1 MSAIRLQQ
9 DHQDTAT
16 RVPNIFI
23 DQYMTMA
30 NGEFVKVY
38 LYLLRSASDSS
49 SECSISDIAD
59 HCSHT
64 EKDVL
69 RALHYWEKAGLLRLD
84 YDKNRSICGV
94 TLLNPDGRTPSGH
107 TAAPAS
113 AGQSLSGQPSA
124 SEPVSA
130 PAASEPV
137 SAPAASNRR
146 IIDFP
151 AADSSRHEYTA
162 DEIGQFR
169 RDPAVAE
176 FLCVT
181 EVYLKHTL
189 GASEVNT
196 ILYWYDGLHFQPDLI
211 IYLVEYCI
219 SKGHSSI
226 RYMDKVALG
235 WSDDGITSVEEA
247 RKHTAARSRIY
258 YDVMKALGISGRSM
272 TDDEALYVQRWTK
285 EYGFDR
291 TLILEACRRTI
302 AATHQSSF
310 AYTDA
315 ILSDWHKNQ
324 VHTLQDVQA
333 LDTAHARNHKS
344 ALPPKETARRG
355 SKFNNFNQ
363 RDYDYDKLEQ
373 VLLNTTVQ

>member
-1 MSAIRLQQ
+1 MSTIRLQQ

-38 LYLLRSASDSS
+38 LYLLRSASDST

-69 RALHYWEKAGLLRLD
+69 RALRYWEKAGLLRLG
-84 YDKNRSICGV
+84 YDKNHVICGV
-94 TLLNPDGRTPSGH
+94 TLLNPDNGSVSDK
-107 TAAPAS
+107 APTKT
-113 AGQSLSGQPSA
+113 GQPSP
-124 SEPVSA
+124 PVSESPSDSA
-130 PAASEPV
+130 SASSVSDKRMIGSPADNSL
-137 SAPAASNRR
+137 
-146 IIDFP
+146 
-151 AADSSRHEYTA
+151 RHTYTP

-169 RDPAVAE
+169 KDPSVSE

-219 SKGHSSI
+219 SKGHSNI

-235 WSDDGITSVEEA
+235 WKDEGITSVEEA
-247 RKHTAARSRIY
+247 RKYTAAHSRIY
-258 YDVMKALGISGRSM
+258 YDVMKALGISGRSL
-272 TDDEALYVQRWTK
+272 TDDEGLYIQRWTK
-285 EYGFDR
+285 EYAFDR

-324 VHTLQDVQA
+324 VHNMNDVQA
-333 LDTAHARNHKS
+333 LDAAHARNHKS
-344 ALPPKETARRG
+344 SLPPKEIARRS

>member
-1 MSAIRLQQ
+1 MLIIRLQQ

-38 LYLLRSASDSS
+38 LYLLRSASDST
-49 SECSISDIAD
+49 SECTISDIAD

-69 RALHYWEKAGLLRLD
+69 RALRYWENAGLLSLS
-84 YDKNRSICGV
+84 YDKNHVISGV
-94 TLLNPDGRTPSGH
+94 TLLSPDSRTASDK
-107 TAAPAS
+107 AAPA
-113 AGQSLSGQPSA
+113 GQASSSLSESPSDSVPA
-124 SEPVSA
+124 SSVSDK
-130 PAASEPV
+130 
-137 SAPAASNRR
+137 R
-146 IIDFP
+146 IIGFP
-151 AADSSRHEYTA
+151 ADSTSRHTYTA

-169 RDPAVAE
+169 KDPSVSE

-219 SKGHSSI
+219 SKGHSNI
-226 RYMDKVALG
+226 RYMDRVAMG
-235 WSDDGITSVEEA
+235 WKDDGITSVEEA
-247 RKHTAARSRIY
+247 RKYTAAHSRIY
-258 YDVMKALGISGRSM
+258 YDVMKALGISGRSL
-272 TDDEALYVQRWTK
+272 TDDEGLYIQRWTK
-285 EYGFDR
+285 EYAFDR

-302 AATHQSSF
+302 ATTHQSSF

-324 VHTLQDVQA
+324 VHNMNDIQA
-333 LDTAHARNHKS
+333 LDAAHARSHKS
-344 ALPPKETARRG
+344 SLPPKEIAKRN